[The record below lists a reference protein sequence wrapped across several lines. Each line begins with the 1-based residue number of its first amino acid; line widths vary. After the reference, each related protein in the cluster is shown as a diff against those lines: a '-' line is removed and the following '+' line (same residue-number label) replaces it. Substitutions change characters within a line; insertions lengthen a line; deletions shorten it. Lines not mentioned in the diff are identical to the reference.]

1 MRPEHAE
8 GVLRVYREGL
18 ETGDATFET
27 RAPEWSAWDEAHLDQ
42 CRFVAI
48 RDEQL
53 AGWAALGAVSDRC
66 VYAGVAEISVY
77 VSSDFRGQGI
87 GSQLLER
94 TISAA
99 EEAGFWTLQA
109 GIFPENEGSIA
120 LHRKHGFR
128 VVGLRERL
136 GQIRGVW
143 RDVLF
148 LERRSTIIGTD

>member
-27 RAPEWSAWDEAHLDQ
+27 RAPEWSGWDEAHLDQ

-53 AGWAALGAVSDRC
+53 SGWAALGAVSDRC

-77 VSSDFRGQGI
+77 VGSGFRGHGI
-87 GSQLLER
+87 GSRLIER

-143 RDVLF
+143 RDVQF